1 MGLRRKDGAGRT
13 KVGRRCCYC
22 TKLHGAAC
30 IWGVVHDQGPFE
42 WYDALGAAFD
52 EKGVSKVVLLTN
64 EAKRSGH
71 VLYYYVAIFQSH
83 EMAS

>member
-1 MGLRRKDGAGRT
+1 
-13 KVGRRCCYC
+13 
-22 TKLHGAAC
+22 
-30 IWGVVHDQGPFE
+30 VHDQGPFE